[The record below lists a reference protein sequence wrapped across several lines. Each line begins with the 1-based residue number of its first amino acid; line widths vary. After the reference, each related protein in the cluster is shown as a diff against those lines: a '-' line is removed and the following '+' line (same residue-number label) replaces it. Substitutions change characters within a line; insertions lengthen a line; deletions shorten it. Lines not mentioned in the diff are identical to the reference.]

1 MDIVLQGI
9 GWVVAGLVFGTI
21 GLLATAALY
30 VVSLVLILMLGS
42 FGRTDPW
49 TENIQR

>member
-1 MDIVLQGI
+1 MDIVLQVI
-9 GWVVAGLVFGTI
+9 GWVVAGLVCGTI
-21 GLLATAALY
+21 GLMAAAALY
-30 VVSLVLILMLGS
+30 VVGLVLILMLSS

>member
-1 MDIVLQGI
+1 MDIVLQVI
-9 GWVVAGLVFGTI
+9 GWVVAGLVCGTI
-21 GLLATAALY
+21 GLMAADLY
-30 VVSLVLILMLGS
+30 VVCLVLILMLGS

>member
-21 GLLATAALY
+21 GLLAAAALY
-30 VVSLVLILMLGS
+30 VVGLVLALMLCS
-42 FGRTDPW
+42 DGRTDPW
-49 TENIQR
+49 TDNIQR

>member
-9 GWVVAGLVFGTI
+9 GWVVAGLVCGTI
-21 GLLATAALY
+21 GLMAAALY
-30 VVSLVLILMLGS
+30 VVGLVLILMLGS

>member
-21 GLLATAALY
+21 GLLAAALY

>member
-9 GWVVAGLVFGTI
+9 GWVVAGLVCGTI
-21 GLLATAALY
+21 GLMAAAALY
-30 VVSLVLILMLGS
+30 VVGLVLILMLGS

>member
-1 MDIVLQGI
+1 MEIVLQVI
-9 GWVVAGLVFGTI
+9 GWVVAGLACGTI
-21 GLLATAALY
+21 GLMAAALY
-30 VVSLVLILMLGS
+30 VVGLVLILMLGS

>member
-9 GWVVAGLVFGTI
+9 DWVVAGLVCGTI
-21 GLLATAALY
+21 GLMAAALY

>member
-9 GWVVAGLVFGTI
+9 DWVVAGLVFGTI
-21 GLLATAALY
+21 GLLAAAALY
-30 VVSLVLILMLGS
+30 VVNLELILMLGS

>member
-1 MDIVLQGI
+1 MDIVLQVI
-9 GWVVAGLVFGTI
+9 GWVVAGLVYGVI
-21 GLLATAALY
+21 GLLAAAALY
-30 VVSLVLILMLGS
+30 VVSLILILMLGS

>member
-1 MDIVLQGI
+1 MDIVLQVI

-21 GLLATAALY
+21 GLLAAALY

>member
-9 GWVVAGLVFGTI
+9 GWVVAGLVFATI
-21 GLLATAALY
+21 GLLAAALY